1 MSLVARDICRSIVRS
16 RVENI
21 TCGGA
26 MDQPAATE
34 TEGRSDRDRRNFEA
48 PGLPVLA
55 TLVRTSAIGI
65 GLLDADRRWLYVN
78 PAGSR
83 ILGAGLGELMGRPAP
98 FVPADEADRDKT
110 MQAGELRTRFVDG
123 VGDHGLTLEYTE
135 TGFVDGQ
142 GWRIAVMFRN
152 VTEARRQERRLTAF
166 SRAASSL
173 AYARSL
179 QQVLDR
185 VAADV
190 LPPTGAVA
198 CAIVLIDPQT
208 HAFRMAGTAG
218 HRDDYLESI
227 EKSRQRGAPLATLEA
242 FESRRPVVRRDVQLL
257 LEDPRYEPLHDSIAE
272 AAWRSVAVVPLVARD
287 EELGV
292 LSAFYP
298 ADHDPTDADT
308 AFLTAMA
315 DQVAVAVDNARL
327 LGELEGKAALE
338 ERHRLAR
345 ELHDSVSQA
354 LFSMSLTARAVQL
367 AAQESG
373 ADPDGPVA
381 QGVVQLLELTQGALA
396 EMRALIFQLRPE
408 ALHEE
413 GLTAAVRKHAA
424 ALAAREGL
432 DVRVY
437 AEEDRL
443 PLEEVAE
450 EELFRVVQE
459 AVHNCVK
466 HANPHHVDIRLAGV
480 ATDPGT
486 LVVEVDDDG
495 VGFEPSAPHPGH
507 LGLDTM
513 RERTERL
520 GGRLVVESST
530 AGSRVRAVL
539 PGILQPNSS
548 DEVSV
553 RSQP

>member
-1 MSLVARDICRSIVRS
+1 
-16 RVENI
+16 
-21 TCGGA
+21 
-26 MDQPAATE
+26 MDQPAATQ
-34 TEGRSDRDRRNFEA
+34 TEGAGDRDQRNVPA
-48 PGLPVLA
+48 PGLRVLA
-55 TLVRTSAIGI
+55 TLVRASAIGI
-65 GLLDADRRWLYVN
+65 GLVDADRRWLYVN
-78 PAGSR
+78 PAGCR
-83 ILGAGLGELMGRPAP
+83 ILGAGLGELTGRRAP
-98 FVPADEADRDKT
+98 FVPADQTNRDEA
-110 MQAGELRTRFVDG
+110 MPAGETGSRFVDVDG
-123 VGDHGLTLEYTE
+123 GLTLEYVE
-135 TGFVDGQ
+135 NGFVDGR
-142 GWRIAVMFRN
+142 GWRIAVMFRD
-152 VTEARRQERRLTAF
+152 VTEARQQDRRLAAF
-166 SRAASSL
+166 ARTASSL
-173 AYARSL
+173 AYAESL

-198 CAIVLIDPQT
+198 CAIVLIDPHT

-218 HRDDYLESI
+218 HRDDYLENI
-227 EKSRQRGAPLATLEA
+227 EKCRRRGAPLATLEA
-242 FESRRPVVRRDVQLL
+242 FESRRPAVRRDVQLL
-257 LEDPRYEPLHDSIAE
+257 LQDPRYEPMHESIAD

-292 LSAFYP
+292 LSVFYP
-298 ADHDPTDADT
+298 AGHDPTDADT
-308 AFLTAMA
+308 AFLAAMA
-315 DQVAVAVDNARL
+315 DQVAVAVDNAQL

-367 AAQESG
+367 AAQQSG
-373 ADPDGPVA
+373 ADPDGLVA
-381 QGVVQLLELTQGALA
+381 QGVAQLLELTQGALA

-424 ALAAREGL
+424 AVAAREGL
-432 DVRVY
+432 DVRVH
-437 AEEDRL
+437 AQEDRL

-466 HANPHHVDIRLAGV
+466 HAHPHHVDIRLAEV
-480 ATDPGT
+480 AGDPGS

-495 VGFEPSAPHPGH
+495 VGFVPSAPHPGH

-520 GGRLVVESST
+520 GGRLEVESST

-539 PGILQPNSS
+539 PGILHPVPSPAATHS
-548 DEVSV
+548 VDEASA

>member
-1 MSLVARDICRSIVRS
+1 
-16 RVENI
+16 
-21 TCGGA
+21 
-26 MDQPAATE
+26 MDQPVATG
-34 TEGRSDRDRRNFEA
+34 TGGASDRDRRNFA
-48 PGLPVLA
+48 SPGLPVLA
-55 TLVRTSAIGI
+55 ALVRTSAIGI
-65 GLLDADRRWLYVN
+65 GVLDADRRWLYVN
-78 PAGSR
+78 PAGCQM
-83 ILGAGLGELMGRPAP
+83 LGAGLGELTGRRAP
-98 FVPADEADRDKT
+98 FVPADAADRDEL
-110 MQAGELRTRFVDG
+110 MQAGELRTRFVNV
-123 VGDHGLTLEYTE
+123 VGDLTLEYVE
-135 TGFVDGQ
+135 NGFVDGQ
-142 GWRIAVMFRN
+142 GWRIAVMFRD
-152 VTEARRQERRLTAF
+152 VTEARRQDRRLAAF
-166 SRAASSL
+166 ARTASSL
-173 AYARSL
+173 AYAGSL

-218 HRDDYLESI
+218 HRDDYLENI
-227 EKSRQRGAPLATLEA
+227 EECRRRGAPLATLEA
-242 FESRRPVVRRDVQLL
+242 FESHRPAVRRDVQLL
-257 LEDPRYEPLHDSIAE
+257 LEDPRYEPMHESIAE

-287 EELGV
+287 EQLGV
-292 LSAFYP
+292 VSAFYP
-298 ADHDPTDADT
+298 AGHDPTDADT
-308 AFLTAMA
+308 RFLTSMA
-315 DQVAVAVDNARL
+315 DQVAVAVDNAQL

-367 AAQESG
+367 AAQQSG
-373 ADPDGPVA
+373 TDPDGPVA
-381 QGVVQLLELTQGALA
+381 RGVAQLLELTQGALA

-443 PLEEVAE
+443 PLDEVAE

-459 AVHNCVK
+459 AVNNSVK
-466 HANPHHVDIRLAGV
+466 HAHPHHVDIRLAGV
-480 ATDPGT
+480 ASDPGT

-520 GGRLVVESST
+520 GGRLVVESSA

-539 PGILQPNSS
+539 PGILHPGPPPDTTNSS
-548 DEVSV
+548 DEASA

>member
-1 MSLVARDICRSIVRS
+1 
-16 RVENI
+16 
-21 TCGGA
+21 

-34 TEGRSDRDRRNFEA
+34 AKGARDRERRKVEA

-55 TLVRTSAIGI
+55 TMVRSSAIGI

-83 ILGAGLGELMGRPAP
+83 ILGAGLGELTGRPAP
-98 FVPADEADRDKT
+98 FVPADEADRDET
-110 MQAGELRTRFVDG
+110 MQAGDLRTRFVDV
-123 VGDHGLTLEYTE
+123 VGDSGSMTLEYTE
-135 TGFVDGQ
+135 NGFVEGQ
-142 GWRIAVMFRN
+142 GWWRIAVMFRN
-152 VTEARRQERRLTAF
+152 VTEARRQDRQLAAF
-166 SRAASSL
+166 ARTASSL
-173 AYARSL
+173 AYAGSL

-208 HAFRMAGTAG
+208 RAFRMAGTAG
-218 HRDDYLESI
+218 HRDDYLENI
-227 EKSRQRGAPLATLEA
+227 EKCRQRGAPMATLEA
-242 FESRRPVVRRDVQLL
+242 FESRRPAVRRDVQLL
-257 LEDPRYEPLHDSIAE
+257 LEDPRYEPMHESIAE
-272 AAWRSVAVVPLVARD
+272 AAWRSVAAVPLVARD
-287 EELGV
+287 EKLGV
-292 LSAFYP
+292 LSVFYP
-298 ADHDPTDADT
+298 AGHDPTDADT

-315 DQVAVAVDNARL
+315 VQVAVAVDNAQL

-367 AAQESG
+367 ATQESG
-373 ADPDGPVA
+373 ADPVGPVA
-381 QGVVQLLELTQGALA
+381 QGVEQLLELTQGALA

-432 DVRVY
+432 DVRVH
-437 AEEDRL
+437 AEDDRL

-466 HANPHHVDIRLAGV
+466 HAHPHHVDIRLAGV

-520 GGRLVVESST
+520 GGRLVVESSS

-539 PGILQPNSS
+539 PGILHPNSS
-548 DEVSV
+548 DEASA
-553 RSQP
+553 RSEP

>member
-1 MSLVARDICRSIVRS
+1 
-16 RVENI
+16 
-21 TCGGA
+21 
-26 MDQPAATE
+26 MDQPTDTGTDAAGDR
-34 TEGRSDRDRRNFEA
+34 GRRDLEA
-48 PGLPVLA
+48 LGLSVLA
-55 TLVRTSAIGI
+55 NLVDTSTIGI
-65 GLLDADRRWLYVN
+65 ALLHADRRCLYVN
-78 PAGSR
+78 QAGCR
-83 ILGAGLGELMGRPAP
+83 ILGRRLGELAGRPSP
-98 FVPADEADRDKT
+98 FGPVAAADSGDSEETGGRWFRVRRFRVVDVAT
-110 MQAGELRTRFVDG
+110 GEGGRVA
-123 VGDHGLTLEYTE
+123 VEYTE
-135 TGFVDGQ
+135 SGFGDGAAS
-142 GWRIAVMFRN
+142 RIAVLFRD
-152 VTEARRQERRLTAF
+152 VTEARQQERRLAAF
-166 SRAASSL
+166 TRTASSL

-198 CAIVLIDPQT
+198 CAIVLIDPHT

-218 HRDDYLESI
+218 LRDDYLENI
-227 EKSRQRGAPLATLEA
+227 EASRQRGAPLATLEA
-242 FESRRPVVRRDVQLL
+242 FESRQPAVRRDVQRL
-257 LEDPRYEPLHDSIAE
+257 LEDPRYEPLHESIAE
-272 AAWRSVAVVPLVARD
+272 AAWRSVAVVPMVARD

-298 ADHDPTDADT
+298 AGHDPTDADT
-308 AFLTAMA
+308 AFLAAMA
-315 DQVAVAVDNARL
+315 DQVAVAVDNVQL

-354 LFSMSLTARAVQL
+354 LFSMSLHARAVQM

-381 QGVVQLLELTQGALA
+381 QGVAQLLELTQGALA

-413 GLTAAVRKHAA
+413 GLSAAVRKHAA
-424 ALAAREGL
+424 AVAAREGL

-437 AEEDRL
+437 AAEDRL

-466 HANPHHVDIRLAGV
+466 HAHPHHVDIRLAEV
-480 ATDPGT
+480 AADPGT

-539 PGILQPNSS
+539 PGVLHPVPWSTTTNNAGEASAQAAARVQP
-548 DEVSV
+548 
-553 RSQP
+553 

>member
-1 MSLVARDICRSIVRS
+1 
-16 RVENI
+16 
-21 TCGGA
+21 
-26 MDQPAATE
+26 MDQSGATE
-34 TEGRSDRDRRNFEA
+34 TTRAGDRARRNFEA
-48 PGLPVLA
+48 PGSPVLA
-55 TLVRTSAIGI
+55 TLVRSSAIGI

-78 PAGSR
+78 PAGCR
-83 ILGAGLGELMGRPAP
+83 ILGAGLGELTGRRAP
-98 FVPADEADRDKT
+98 FLPADEAGRDKT
-110 MQAGELRTRFVDG
+110 IQAGELRARYVDV
-123 VGDHGLTLEYTE
+123 VGDGGLTLEYAE
-135 TGFVDGQ
+135 NGFVDGQ
-142 GWRIAVMFRN
+142 GWRIAVMFRD
-152 VTEARRQERRLTAF
+152 VTEARRQDRRLAAF
-166 SRAASSL
+166 ARTASSL
-173 AYARSL
+173 AYSGSL

-190 LPPTGAVA
+190 LSPTGAVA
-198 CAIVLIDPQT
+198 CAIVLVDPQT

-218 HRDDYLESI
+218 HRDDYLENL
-227 EKSRQRGAPLATLEA
+227 EKCRQRGAHLITLEA
-242 FESRRPVVRRDVQLL
+242 FESRRPVVRRDVQGL
-257 LEDPRYEPLHDSIAE
+257 LEDPRYEPLHEMITE
-272 AAWRSVAVVPLVARD
+272 AKWNSVAAVPMVARD

-292 LSAFYP
+292 LTVFYP
-298 ADHDPTDADT
+298 AAHDPTEADT
-308 AFLTAMA
+308 DFLTTMA

-367 AAQESG
+367 ATQEAG
-373 ADPDGPVA
+373 ADPDAPVA
-381 QGVVQLLELTQGALA
+381 KGVAQLLELTQGALA

-437 AEEDRL
+437 AEEARL

-450 EELFRVVQE
+450 EELLRVVQE
-459 AVHNCVK
+459 AVNNSVK
-466 HANPHHVDIRLAGV
+466 HAHPHHVDIRLAEV
-480 ATDPGT
+480 ASDPGT

-507 LGLDTM
+507 LGLDSM

-539 PGILQPNSS
+539 PGILHPSSS
-548 DEVSV
+548 DDAPE

>member
-1 MSLVARDICRSIVRS
+1 M
-16 RVENI
+16 
-21 TCGGA
+21 
-26 MDQPAATE
+26 
-34 TEGRSDRDRRNFEA
+34 
-48 PGLPVLA
+48 LA

-65 GLLDADRRWLYVN
+65 ALLDADRRWLYVN
-78 PAGSR
+78 PAGCR
-83 ILGAGLGELMGRPAP
+83 ILGRSLDELAGRKAP
-98 FVPADEADRDKT
+98 FVPTDKADEPVQPR
-110 MQAGELRTRFVDG
+110 EPRTRSVDVP
-123 VGDHGLTLEYTE
+123 VGEGGRLALEYTE
-135 TGFVDGQ
+135 AGFVDGQ
-142 GWRIAVMFRN
+142 GRRTAVMFRD
-152 VTEARRQERRLTAF
+152 VTEARQQERWLAAF
-166 SRAASSL
+166 TRTASSL
-173 AYARSL
+173 AYAGSL
-179 QQVLDR
+179 QRVLDR

-198 CAIVLIDPQT
+198 CAIVLIDPHT

-218 HRDDYLESI
+218 HVDDYLEKI
-227 EKSRQRGAPLATLEA
+227 ENCRQLGAPLATLEA
-242 FESRRPVVRRDVQLL
+242 FESRRPAVRRDVQRL
-257 LEDPRYEPLHDSIAE
+257 LEDPRYEPMHEVIAE
-272 AAWRSVAVVPLVARD
+272 AAWRSVAVVPLVARE

-292 LSAFYP
+292 LSVFYP
-298 ADHDPTDADT
+298 AGHDPTDADT
-308 AFLTAMA
+308 AFLTTMA
-315 DQVAVAVDNARL
+315 DQVAVAVDNVQL
-327 LGELEGKAALE
+327 LSELEGKAALE

-354 LFSMSLTARAVQL
+354 LFSMSLHARAVQM
-367 AAQESG
+367 ATQESG

-381 QGVVQLLELTQGALA
+381 QGVAQLLELTQGALA

-413 GLTAAVRKHAA
+413 GLSAAVRKHAA
-424 ALAAREGL
+424 AVAAREGL

-437 AEEDRL
+437 AGQDRL

-466 HANPHHVDIRLAGV
+466 HAHPHHVDIRLAEV
-480 ATDPGT
+480 AADPGT

-539 PGILQPNSS
+539 PGVLHPVPSPTTTS
-548 DEVSV
+548 DEDDASAQASAQASARV
-553 RSQP
+553 QP

>member
-1 MSLVARDICRSIVRS
+1 
-16 RVENI
+16 
-21 TCGGA
+21 
-26 MDQPAATE
+26 MDQPAATG
-34 TEGRSDRDRRNFEA
+34 TKGATDRGRRRVEA

-55 TLVRTSAIGI
+55 TMVRTSATGI

-83 ILGAGLGELMGRPAP
+83 ILGAGLSELAGGPAP
-98 FVPADEADRDKT
+98 FVPADEADRDET
-110 MQAGELRTRFVDG
+110 MQARELRTRSVDV
-123 VGDHGLTLEYTE
+123 VGDDVSLTREYSE
-135 TGFVDGQ
+135 NGFVDGQ
-142 GWRIAVMFRN
+142 GSWRIAVMFRD
-152 VTEARRQERRLTAF
+152 VTEARRQERRLAAF
-166 SRAASSL
+166 ARTASSL
-173 AYARSL
+173 AYAGSL
-179 QQVLDR
+179 QQLLDR

-198 CAIVLIDPQT
+198 CAIVLIDPRT
-208 HAFRMAGTAG
+208 HSFRMAGTAG
-218 HRDDYLESI
+218 HDDDYLENM
-227 EKSRQRGAPLATLEA
+227 EKSRQLGAPLSTLEA
-242 FESRRPVVRRDVQLL
+242 FESRRPAVRRDVQRL
-257 LEDPRYEPLHDSIAE
+257 LEDPRYKPIHKMIAE
-272 AAWRSVAVVPLVARD
+272 AAWTSVAYAPVVARD
-287 EELGV
+287 EALGT
-292 LSAFYP
+292 LTAFYP
-298 ADHDPTDADT
+298 AGHDPTDADI
-308 AFLTAMA
+308 AFLAAMA
-315 DQVAVAVDNARL
+315 DQVAVAVDNAQL

-354 LFSMSLTARAVQL
+354 LFSMSLTARAVQM
-367 AAQESG
+367 AAHESG

-381 QGVVQLLELTQGALA
+381 QGLAQMLELTQGALA

-413 GLTAAVRKHAA
+413 GLIAAVRKHASA
-424 ALAAREGL
+424 VAAREGL
-432 DVRVY
+432 DVRVHT
-437 AEEDRL
+437 EDDRL

-466 HANPHHVDIRLAGV
+466 HAHPNHVDIRLAGV

-507 LGLDTM
+507 IGLDTM

-539 PGILQPNSS
+539 PGILHPNSS
-548 DEVSV
+548 NEAAA
-553 RSQP
+553 RSEP

>member
-1 MSLVARDICRSIVRS
+1 
-16 RVENI
+16 
-21 TCGGA
+21 
-26 MDQPAATE
+26 MDQRAATQ
-34 TEGRSDRDRRNFEA
+34 TEDASDRDQQDLKA
-48 PGLPVLA
+48 LGLPVLA
-55 TLVRTSAIGI
+55 DLVRTSDLGI
-65 GLLDADRRWLYVN
+65 ALLDGDRRWLYVN
-78 PAGSR
+78 PAGCR
-83 ILGAGLGELMGRPAP
+83 ILGADLGDLIGQPAP
-98 FVPADEADRDKT
+98 FVPAEEAHHDEPV
-110 MQAGELRTRFVDG
+110 QPGQLRTRLADVA
-123 VGDHGLTLEYTE
+123 VGDGGSVALEYAE
-135 TGFVDGQ
+135 NGFVDGQ
-142 GWRIAVMFRN
+142 ESRLAVMFRD
-152 VTEARRQERRLTAF
+152 VTEARQQERRLAAF
-166 SRAASSL
+166 ARTASSL
-173 AYARSL
+173 AYAGSL

-198 CAIVLIDPQT
+198 CAIVLIDPDS

-218 HRDDYLESI
+218 HRDDYLEKF
-227 EKSRQRGAPLATLEA
+227 EECRRLGAPLVSLRT
-242 FESRRPVVRRDVQLL
+242 FESRRWVVLRDLRPL
-257 LEDPRYEPLHDSIAE
+257 LEDPRYEPVHDLIAE
-272 AAWRSVAVVPLVARD
+272 AAWRSVAGVPLVARD

-292 LSAFYP
+292 LSVFYP
-298 ADHDPTDADT
+298 ADHDPADADT
-308 AFLTAMA
+308 DFLIAMA

-354 LFSMSLTARAVQL
+354 LFSMNLTARATQIAVQ
-367 AAQESG
+367 QTD

-381 QGVVQLLELTQGALA
+381 QGVAQLLELTQGALA

-424 ALAAREGL
+424 AVAAREGL
-432 DVRVY
+432 EVRVY

-450 EELFRVVQE
+450 EELLRVVQE
-459 AVHNCVK
+459 AVHNCIK
-466 HANPHHVDIRLAGV
+466 HAHPHHVDIRLAGV
-480 ATDPGT
+480 ARDPGT
-486 LVVEVDDDG
+486 LVVEVEDDG

-520 GGRLVVESST
+520 GGWLVVESST

-539 PGILQPNSS
+539 PGVLTPDPRPATANGPDDAGAGVQP
-548 DEVSV
+548 
-553 RSQP
+553 

>member
-1 MSLVARDICRSIVRS
+1 
-16 RVENI
+16 
-21 TCGGA
+21 

-34 TEGRSDRDRRNFEA
+34 NASDRDRRDLEA
-48 PGLPVLA
+48 ALGLPVLA

-65 GLLDADRRWLYVN
+65 ALLDSRRRCLYVN
-78 PAGSR
+78 PAGCR
-83 ILGAGLGELMGRPAP
+83 ILRRSLDELAGRPAP
-98 FVPADEADRDKT
+98 FGPVATADSGEPEGT
-110 MQAGELRTRFVDG
+110 AGRWFRVRRFRVVD
-123 VGDHGLTLEYTE
+123 VDTGDGSSVAVEYTE
-135 TGFVDGQ
+135 NGFGE
-142 GWRIAVMFRN
+142 GTAARIAVFFRD
-152 VTEARRQERRLTAF
+152 VTEARRQERRLAAF
-166 SRAASSL
+166 AKTASSL
-173 AYARSL
+173 AYAGSL

-190 LPPTGAVA
+190 LPPTGAEA
-198 CAIVLIDPQT
+198 CAIVLIDPHA

-218 HRDDYLESI
+218 LRDDYLDSL
-227 EKSRQRGAPLATLEA
+227 EKCRQRGAPLATLEA
-242 FESRRPVVRRDVQLL
+242 FESRRPAVRRNLQRLL
-257 LEDPRYEPLHDSIAE
+257 QDPRYEPLHESIAE
-272 AAWRSVAVVPLVARD
+272 LAWTSAAVAPLVARD
-287 EELGV
+287 QELGV
-292 LSAFYP
+292 VSAYYP
-298 ADHDPTDADT
+298 AEHDPTEADT
-308 AFLTAMA
+308 AFLTVMA
-315 DQVAVAVDNARL
+315 DQVAVAVDNAQL

-338 ERHRLAR
+338 ERHHLAR

-367 AAQESG
+367 ATQEAG
-373 ADPDGPVA
+373 ADPNGPVA
-381 QGVVQLLELTQGALA
+381 GGVAQLLELTQGALA

-466 HANPHHVDIRLAGV
+466 HAHPHHVDIRLAEV
-480 ATDPGT
+480 ASDPGT

-495 VGFEPSAPHPGH
+495 VGFEPGAPHPGH
-507 LGLDTM
+507 LGLETM
-513 RERTERL
+513 RERTGRL
-520 GGRLVVESST
+520 GGRLVVESSP

-539 PGILQPNSS
+539 PGILHPSSS
-548 DEVSV
+548 DDAPE
-553 RSQP
+553 RSQA